1 MAQVLKFIGK
11 YSSKCWTCNIKNIG
25 VYTESVLQMIGSGS
39 VFIIIHI
46 YAACNNLLP
55 DHDNG
60 VCCHLVTVR
69 CSNKGVCCHLITVR
83 CSNKG
88 VCCHLVTVRCSNKGV
103 CCHLVTVRCS
113 NKGKCCHFKHCCSH
127 SKHHKISVIFCLSSY
142 FELYILKWMSDS
154 THLHNGC
161 RIPHSVFPRT
171 RCVLQILSFPSL
183 ILAVCKLKVA

>member
-55 DHDNG
+55 DHDN
-60 VCCHLVTVR
+60 
-69 CSNKGVCCHLITVR
+69 
-83 CSNKG
+83 G